1 MVGIQWPSLLK
12 RRSQFSFASL
22 LNGRTW
28 TQIRS
33 PLGIFYTLIFDSRSQ
48 LEDSVQ
54 LGLGLGLGKAG
65 SKFQK
70 GWPSLA
76 NNLLNHLAKSHL
88 MIEQQKQRKEQELS
102 HLVAVCAS
110 SRLPEHHPELKK
122 RR

>member
-1 MVGIQWPSLLK
+1 MVDIQWPSLLK

-48 LEDSVQ
+48 LEDSMQ
-54 LGLGLGLGKAG
+54 LGLGLGKAG

-70 GWPSLA
+70 GWPSLDKQPPESFGQ
-76 NNLLNHLAKSHL
+76 KSFND
-88 MIEQQKQRKEQELS
+88 
-102 HLVAVCAS
+102 
-110 SRLPEHHPELKK
+110 
-122 RR
+122 